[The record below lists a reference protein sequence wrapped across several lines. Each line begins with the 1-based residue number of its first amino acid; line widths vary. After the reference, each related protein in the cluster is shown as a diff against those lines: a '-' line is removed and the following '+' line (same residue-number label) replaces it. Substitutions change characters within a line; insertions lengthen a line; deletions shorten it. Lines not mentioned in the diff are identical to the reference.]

1 MEEKLISVNRI
12 ELAQALRLFAR
23 LHDSVY
29 PVFSFADG
37 MLTIESPHGKTTVP
51 ASGQW
56 GKPVR
61 VKKIRELAKV
71 ANLLLQMPEEVQT
84 IPVSHSETG
93 LFFGR
98 YSVECTTRNVSGNS
112 YT

>member
-1 MEEKLISVNRI
+1 MESSIRVNRK

-23 LHDSVY
+23 LQDSAY
-29 PVFSFADG
+29 PVFSFAEG
-37 MLTIESPHGKTTVP
+37 ILTIESPHGKTTI
-51 ASGQW
+51 AAIGHW

-71 ANLLLQMPEEVQT
+71 ANLLLKMPEEVET
-84 IPVSHSETG
+84 IPVVHSGTG
-93 LFFGR
+93 LCFGR

-112 YT
+112 SS